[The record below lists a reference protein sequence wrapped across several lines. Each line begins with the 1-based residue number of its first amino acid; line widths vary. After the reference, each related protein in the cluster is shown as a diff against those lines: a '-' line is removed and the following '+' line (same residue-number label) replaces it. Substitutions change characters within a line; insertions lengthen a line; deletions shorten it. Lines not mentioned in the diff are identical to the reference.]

1 MPTFQYR
8 AVDKAGYP
16 AHGGMDAA
24 NEFDLEMRLK
34 RMGLDLITC
43 KAVSRGQ
50 GHIGGG
56 RVTRQDLINFCFH
69 LEQLLR
75 AGVPL
80 LDGLADL
87 RDTADKP
94 ALKQVV
100 TSLVEDMEGG
110 KLLSQAMV
118 AHPRVFDRV
127 FVSLTRAG
135 EQSGRLI
142 EVFESLAG
150 TLRWQ
155 DELVAQTRRL
165 LLYPAMVF
173 VVVSAVIVFLL
184 LYLVPQ
190 LIGFLK
196 QIGQQLPWQ
205 TKVLIFLSESFANY
219 WLLILAFPVA
229 LAAAGTVAVQR
240 SARARYVYDL
250 MMLRLPVLG
259 PIMQKIILAR
269 FANFFGLMYRS
280 GITILDAIKTCE
292 DIVANRVI
300 ADGLQR
306 AGQQIISGDSLSE
319 SFQNL
324 GAFPPLVIRMLRI
337 GETTGALD
345 VALQNITYFYNRE
358 VKESVE
364 RALKMLEPALTVVL
378 GLILAFIMFAVL
390 TPIYDTLGK
399 LKF

>member
-1 MPTFQYR
+1 MPTFQYK

-43 KAVSRGQ
+43 QAVPRTQ
-50 GHIGGG
+50 PHMAGG
-56 RVTRQDLINFCFH
+56 RVTRQDLINFCFQM
-69 LEQLLR
+69 EQLSR

-80 LDGLADL
+80 LEGLADL
-87 RDTADKP
+87 RDSLDKP
-94 ALKQVV
+94 ALKLVV
-100 TSLVEDMEGG
+100 TALVEDMEGG
-110 KLLSQAMV
+110 RLFSQALA

-135 EQSGRLI
+135 EQSGRLT
-142 EVFESLAG
+142 EVFENLAN

-155 DELVAQTRRL
+155 DELVSQTRRL
-165 LLYPAMVF
+165 LLYPAMVL
-173 VVVSAVIVFLL
+173 VVVTGVIVFLL

-205 TKVLIFLSESFANY
+205 TKVLIYLSEGFASY
-219 WLLILAFPVA
+219 WPVLAIAPVVLVV
-229 LAAAGTVAVQR
+229 LATVAVQR
-240 SARARYVYDL
+240 SARARYLFDL
-250 MMLRLPVLG
+250 LMLRLPVTG
-259 PIMQKIILAR
+259 PILQKIILAR
-269 FANFFGLMYRS
+269 FANFFGLMYQS

-292 DIVANRVI
+292 DIVANRVV

-306 AGQQIISGDSLSE
+306 AGQQIIAGDSLSE
-319 SFQNL
+319 SFRNL
-324 GAFPPLVIRMLRI
+324 GVFPPLVIRMLRI

-345 VALQNITYFYNRE
+345 LALQNITYFYNRE

-364 RALKMLEPALTVVL
+364 KAMKLLEPTLTIVL
-378 GLILAFIMFAVL
+378 GVILAFIMFAVL

-399 LKF
+399 LKL